1 MSESKVENRTDKS
14 MRNITYGIVEKIVIL
29 LLTFIRRKLFI
40 VYIGV
45 EFLGINGLFTEILGM
60 LSMAD
65 LGLGT
70 AMAYSFYKPLAEK
83 DNKKIAALITFYKK
97 LYNYIALAVAVIG
110 IALVPFLK
118 YIVNTDKNIPHLTLY
133 YLIFL
138 SNTVVSYLFVYKSSI
153 ISADQKGYL
162 ISSYSVWVNV
172 GKLIVQTIFL
182 VLTKNYVVYII
193 MDVIGTIVN
202 NFIISYNANKYYPYI
217 KKKES
222 LEKSERKSIISNLK
236 SVFIYKVS
244 SVFMNSTDNTI
255 ISMLIGTVW
264 VGYCSNY
271 TTVTINITAF
281 VTIIFTAIT
290 PSIGNLVVKSEPKQR
305 YAVFSLMQM
314 ISFCLA
320 GIFTACV
327 YIGINDLITL
337 WIGKKFIIDNII
349 VISLLINFYLGI
361 SLQPLWSYRS
371 GTGLYNQTRYVM
383 LICAIINVILSIVLG
398 KIMGV
403 SGVFFASFISKILT
417 YVWYEPYL
425 LYKQYFNST
434 SIRYYIG
441 QIFNLALTILCILIS
456 FKLTSRIKE
465 VTILNLLIKLVI
477 AGGVSGIIFLIR
489 YVWTKEFK
497 DFKNRLRGV
506 ARK

>member
-14 MRNITYGIVEKIVIL
+14 IKNITYGIVEKIVIL

-118 YIVNTDKNIPHLTLY
+118 YIVNTDKDIPHLTLY

-162 ISSYSVWVNV
+162 ISTYSVWVNV
-172 GKLIVQTIFL
+172 GKLVVQAIFL
-182 VLTKNYVVYII
+182 VLTKNYVVYILL
-193 MDVIGTIVN
+193 DVVATIVN

-217 KKKES
+217 KKKEM
-222 LEKSERKSIISNLK
+222 LDKTERKSIISNLK

-255 ISMLIGTVW
+255 ISMIVGTVW

-271 TTVTINITAF
+271 TTITINISLF
-281 VTIIFTAIT
+281 VSIIFNAIT
-290 PSIGNLVVKSEPKQR
+290 PSIGNLIVSSKPKQR
-305 YAVFSLMQM
+305 YAVFSMMQM
-314 ISFCLA
+314 VSFCLA
-320 GIFTACV
+320 GIFTTCV
-327 YIGINDLITL
+327 CVGINDLIVL
-337 WIGKKFIIDNII
+337 WIGKKFIIDDVII
-349 VISLLINFYLGI
+349 LSLLVNFYLGL
-361 SLQPLWSYRS
+361 SLQPLWTYRA

-383 LICAIINVILSIVLG
+383 LICAVVNIGLSILLG
-398 KIMGV
+398 KLMGV
-403 SGVFFASFISKILT
+403 SGIYFASFISKILT
-417 YVWYEPYL
+417 YVWYEPYI

-434 SIRYYIG
+434 SIRYYCS
-441 QIFNLALTILCILIS
+441 QIFNLILTVICIFITLNI
-456 FKLTSRIKE
+456 TSRIEKI
-465 VTILNLLIKLVI
+465 TIPNLIIKLLI

>member
-1 MSESKVENRTDKS
+1 MSESKVENRTNKS
-14 MRNITYGIVEKIVIL
+14 MKNIIYGIIEKVVIL
-29 LLTFIRRKLFI
+29 LLTFVRRKLFI
-40 VYIGV
+40 MYIGV

-83 DNKKIAALITFYKK
+83 ENKKISALITFYKK
-97 LYNYIALAVAVIG
+97 LYNYIALAVAIIG
-110 IALVPFLK
+110 VAFVPFLK

-172 GKLIVQTIFL
+172 GKLVVQTIFL
-182 VLTKNYVVYII
+182 VLTKNYVVYIL

-217 KKKES
+217 KKKEI
-222 LEKSERKSIISNLK
+222 LDKTERKSIMANLK

-255 ISMLIGTVW
+255 ISILIGTIW

-271 TTVTINITAF
+271 TTVTVNITAF

-290 PSIGNLVVKSEPKQR
+290 PSIGNLIVESESKKSH
-305 YAVFSLMQM
+305 AVFSLMQM
-314 ISFCLA
+314 VSFCLA

-327 YIGINDLITL
+327 YIGINDFVTL

-383 LICAIINVILSIVLG
+383 FICAILNIILSIILG
-398 KIMGV
+398 KIIGV
-403 SGVFFASFISKILT
+403 SGIFFASFISKILT

-425 LYKQYFNST
+425 LFKQYFNSS
-434 SIRYYIG
+434 SIRYYVE
-441 QIFNLALTILCILIS
+441 QIFNFLLTLVCIFIS
-456 FKLTSRIKE
+456 FNLTSVIKE
-465 VTILNLLIKLVI
+465 VTLLNLLIKI
-477 AGGVSGIIFLIR
+477 AITGMISSAIFLIR
-489 YVWTKEFK
+489 YIGTKEFK
-497 DFKNRLRGV
+497 EFKKRLKRI
-506 ARK
+506 REK

>member
-1 MSESKVENRTDKS
+1 MGENKAENRTNKS
-14 MRNITYGIVEKIVIL
+14 MRNITYGIIEKIVIL
-29 LLTFIRRKLFI
+29 LLTFVRRKLFI
-40 VYIGV
+40 MYIGV

-83 DNKKIAALITFYKK
+83 DTKKISALITFYKK
-97 LYNYIALAVAVIG
+97 LYNYIALAVAIIG
-110 IALVPFLK
+110 VALVPFLK
-118 YIVNTDKNIPHLTLY
+118 YIVNTDKDISHLTLY

-193 MDVIGTIVN
+193 MDVVGTVVN

-217 KKKES
+217 KKKVQ
-222 LEKSERKSIISNLK
+222 LDKTERKSIIANLK

-271 TTVTINITAF
+271 TTVTVNITAF

-290 PSIGNLVVKSEPKQR
+290 PSIGNLVVQSEPKKR

-314 ISFCLA
+314 VSFCLA

-327 YIGINDLITL
+327 YVEINDLVTL

-383 LICAIINVILSIVLG
+383 FICAIINVALSIILG

-403 SGVFFASFISKILT
+403 SGIFFASFISKILT

-425 LYKQYFNST
+425 LFKQYFNSS
-434 SIRYYIG
+434 SIRYYIE
-441 QIFNLALTILCILIS
+441 QIINLLLTIMCIIVSLKITSWINEVTVLNLFIKLIITGLIS
-456 FKLTSRIKE
+456 S
-465 VTILNLLIKLVI
+465 V
-477 AGGVSGIIFLIR
+477 IFLIR
-489 YVWTKEFK
+489 YIWTKEFK
-497 DFKNRLRGV
+497 EFKNRFISM
-506 ARK
+506 KK

>member
-1 MSESKVENRTDKS
+1 MSENKAENRTNKS
-14 MRNITYGIVEKIVIL
+14 MRNITYGIIEKIVIL
-29 LLTFIRRKLFI
+29 LLTFVRRKLFI
-40 VYIGV
+40 MYIGV

-83 DNKKIAALITFYKK
+83 DTKKISALITFYKK
-97 LYNYIALAVAVIG
+97 LYNYIALAVAIIG
-110 IALVPFLK
+110 VALVPFLK
-118 YIVNTDKNIPHLTLY
+118 YIVNTDRDIPHLTLY

-193 MDVIGTIVN
+193 MDVLGTVVN

-217 KKKES
+217 KKKVQ
-222 LEKSERKSIISNLK
+222 LDKTERKSIIANLK

-271 TTVTINITAF
+271 TTVTVNITAF

-290 PSIGNLVVKSEPKQR
+290 PSIGNLVVQSEPKKR

-314 ISFCLA
+314 VSFCLA

-327 YIGINDLITL
+327 YVGINDLVTL

-383 LICAIINVILSIVLG
+383 LICAIINVALSIILG

-403 SGVFFASFISKILT
+403 SGIFFASFISKILT

-425 LYKQYFNST
+425 LFKQYFNSS
-434 SIRYYIG
+434 SIRYYIE
-441 QIFNLALTILCILIS
+441 QIINLLLTIMCIIVSLKITSWINEVTVLNLFIKIIITGLIS
-456 FKLTSRIKE
+456 S
-465 VTILNLLIKLVI
+465 V
-477 AGGVSGIIFLIR
+477 IFLIR
-489 YVWTKEFK
+489 YIWTKEFEE
-497 DFKNRLRGV
+497 FKNRFISI
-506 ARK
+506 KK